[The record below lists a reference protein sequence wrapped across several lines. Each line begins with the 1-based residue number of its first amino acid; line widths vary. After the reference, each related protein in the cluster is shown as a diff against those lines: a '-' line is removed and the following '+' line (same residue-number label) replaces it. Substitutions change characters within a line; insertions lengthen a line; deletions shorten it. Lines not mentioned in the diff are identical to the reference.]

1 MEFCPLNVR
10 MHGVTGVWIKPYS
23 GSRCLERSSHLSG
36 VRLSAAQVRLVY
48 RSIASLFINPH
59 YFALPGFNL
68 TKDLMPESLNDS
80 RRDFL
85 KAAAALPAVAAAPW
99 ARAQGS
105 TTSPTS
111 ETTASTG
118 PDIAPVD
125 RVFITNEDSNTISV
139 INPASNTVDTT
150 INLTSF
156 DEDAR
161 PPFRFVT
168 GGVMPT
174 HAAMIHKPLYH
185 GCIDAHGAVPNPDG
199 TLLAT
204 SGRGSSNIYLIDVVN
219 RRVVGNAA
227 NPQAGPTTNPERLSS
242 GLLLGREPH
251 EPTFTRNGKE
261 LWVTLRGEDRIA
273 ILDVTQAQRQLTGSG
288 AGSSTAVR
296 AHVSTLNG
304 PAQVWFSKDG
314 LLAFVISQK
323 LAQLEILQVNP
334 DANGYSRP
342 KRLRLIDLSAQ
353 DKPAFTPFQKLTP
366 DGRQMWLS
374 HKLADAVSIVSIT
387 DPGTVLATIALGD
400 MARPNHLEFVDNAR
414 GQVTYMSLARVDD
427 GGPNGAASS
436 RLAIID
442 RSVPQA
448 QQKVVGLVYTGGRE
462 AHGLWTNPANNLL
475 YVAHEQDELPGTPN
489 AGQVVCSAFDVSSP
503 LQPKLIT
510 QIPLGALKLPSGE
523 LRNKKSINLV
533 YVRPGTKGQ
542 TA

>member
-1 MEFCPLNVR
+1 MNKAF
-10 MHGVTGVWIKPYS
+10 K
-23 GSRCLERSSHLSG
+23 
-36 VRLSAAQVRLVY
+36 
-48 RSIASLFINPH
+48 
-59 YFALPGFNL
+59 
-68 TKDLMPESLNDS
+68 DS

-99 ARAQGS
+99 AIAQGQLAKS
-105 TTSPTS
+105 DSRMAGS
-111 ETTASTG
+111 YE

-139 INPASNTVDTT
+139 IDPMSNTVDTT

-199 TLLAT
+199 TLLAS
-204 SGRGSSNIYLIDVVN
+204 SGRGSSNIYLIDSVN
-219 RRVVGNAA
+219 RRVVGNVA

-242 GLLLGREPH
+242 GILLGREPH

-273 ILDVTQAQRQLTGSG
+273 ILDVEQAMNQLGGEGARPGQRAGHGQGS
-288 AGSSTAVR
+288 APEPTIR
-296 AHVSTLNG
+296 AYVPTLNG

-323 LAQLEILQVNP
+323 VAQLEIFEVNP
-334 DANGYSRP
+334 DRRGYSRP
-342 KRLRLIDLSAQ
+342 KRLRLVDLSAQ
-353 DKPAFTPFQKLTP
+353 DKPAFTPFQKLSP
-366 DGRQMWLS
+366 DGSQMWLS
-374 HKLADAVSIVSIT
+374 HKLADAVSIVSVSE
-387 DPGTVLATIALGD
+387 PGTVLATLQLGE
-400 MARPNHLEFVDNAR
+400 MARPNHLEFVENAR

-442 RSVPQA
+442 RSVPLA
-448 QQKVVGLVYTGGRE
+448 QQKVVGMVYTGGRE

-489 AGQVVCSAFDVSSP
+489 AGQVVCSAFDVSTP

-510 QIPLGALKLPSGE
+510 QIPLGSLKLPSGE

>member
-1 MEFCPLNVR
+1 MN
-10 MHGVTGVWIKPYS
+10 
-23 GSRCLERSSHLSG
+23 
-36 VRLSAAQVRLVY
+36 
-48 RSIASLFINPH
+48 
-59 YFALPGFNL
+59 
-68 TKDLMPESLNDS
+68 TKLNDT
-80 RRDFL
+80 RRHFL
-85 KAAAALPAVAAAPW
+85 KAAAALPAATAVAAAAPW
-99 ARAQGS
+99 AMAQDS
-105 TTSPTS
+105 TAAPAAAAAPTAGQDISP
-111 ETTASTG
+111 A
-118 PDIAPVD
+118 D

-139 INPASNTVDTT
+139 INPMSNTVDTT

-185 GCIDAHGAVPNPDG
+185 GCVDAHGAVPNPDG

-204 SGRGSSNIYLIDVVN
+204 SGRGSSNIYLIDAVN
-219 RRVVGNAA
+219 RRVLGNVA
-227 NPQAGPTTNPERLSS
+227 NPQAGATTSPERLSS
-242 GLLLGREPH
+242 GILLGREPH

-261 LWVTLRGEDRIA
+261 LWVTLRGEERIA
-273 ILDVTQAQRQLTGSG
+273 ILDVEQALKQVGG
-288 AGSSTAVR
+288 APASAVR
-296 AHVSTLNG
+296 GYLSTLSG

-314 LLAFVISQK
+314 KLAFVISQK
-323 LAQLEILQVNP
+323 VAQLEIFQVNS
-334 DANGYSRP
+334 DAKGYSRP
-342 KRLRLIDLSAQ
+342 KRLRLVDLSAQ
-353 DKPAFTPFQKLTP
+353 DKPAFTPFQKLSP
-366 DGRQMWLS
+366 DGSQMWLS
-374 HKLADAVSIVSIT
+374 HKLADAVSIVSVK
-387 DPGTVLATIALGD
+387 DPGTVLATLSLGE
-400 MARPNHLEFVDNAR
+400 MARPNHLEFVDNAG

-442 RSVPQA
+442 RSVPLA
-448 QQKVVGLVYTGGRE
+448 QQKVVGMVYTGGRE

-489 AGQVVCSAFDVSSP
+489 AGQVVCSAFDVSKP
-503 LQPKLIT
+503 LEPKLIT

-533 YVRPGTKGQ
+533 YVRSGAKGK